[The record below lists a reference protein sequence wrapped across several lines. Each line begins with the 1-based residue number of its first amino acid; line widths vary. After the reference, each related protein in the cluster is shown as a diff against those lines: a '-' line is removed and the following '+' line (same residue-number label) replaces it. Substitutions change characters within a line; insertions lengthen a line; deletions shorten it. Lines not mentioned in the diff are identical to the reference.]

1 MVKLKKYTL
10 NRIPKFVVY
19 SLTNPYLSEH
29 MKHIKVY
36 NYSQD
41 RAFREMVDTF
51 FVPRQFNFP
60 EFSFPVG
67 NNNNLQSLSLPLK
80 SLMFLAVDLKDKT
93 KFLKFADKMYA
104 ESKQLKPFLEVYPEY
119 LTFNPD
125 SAWNVRMILMDTW
138 NYD

>member
-19 SLTNPYLSEH
+19 SLANTYLSEH
-29 MKHIKVY
+29 VKHIKVY

-41 RAFREMVDTF
+41 KAFREMVDTF
-51 FVPRQFNFP
+51 FVPIQFNL
-60 EFSFPVG
+60 PVG
-67 NNNNLQSLSLPLK
+67 SINNLHSLILPLN
-80 SLMFLAVDLKDKT
+80 SLMSLACEHKDKA

-104 ESKQLKPFLEVYPEY
+104 ESKQLKPYLEVSSKYSSISSV
-119 LTFNPD
+119 F
-125 SAWNVRMILMDTW
+125 AWYVRMILMDTW

>member
-29 MKHIKVY
+29 IKHIKVY

-41 RAFREMVDTF
+41 RAFQEMV
-51 FVPRQFNFP
+51 VSKQFR
-60 EFSFPVG
+60 FPVG
-67 NNNNLQSLSLPLK
+67 NINNLQSISLPLN
-80 SLMFLAVDLKDKT
+80 SLMFLAAGHKDKT

-104 ESKQLKPFLEVYPEY
+104 ESKQLKPYLEMSPTPNFV
-119 LTFNPD
+119 
-125 SAWNVRMILMDTW
+125 WGVKMILMDTW
-138 NYD
+138 NCD

>member
-19 SLTNPYLSEH
+19 SLTNTYLSEH
-29 MKHIKVY
+29 VKHIKVY

-41 RAFREMVDTF
+41 RAFQEMLDTF
-51 FVPRQFNFP
+51 FVPISFNLP
-60 EFSFPVG
+60 AG
-67 NNNNLQSLSLPLK
+67 TINNLHSSSLSLPLN
-80 SLMFLAVDLKDKT
+80 SLMLLASKYKDKA

-104 ESKQLKPFLEVYPEY
+104 ESKQLKPYLEVSPNY
-119 LTFNPD
+119 LAITPD
-125 SAWNVRMILMDTW
+125 FVWDVRMILMDTW